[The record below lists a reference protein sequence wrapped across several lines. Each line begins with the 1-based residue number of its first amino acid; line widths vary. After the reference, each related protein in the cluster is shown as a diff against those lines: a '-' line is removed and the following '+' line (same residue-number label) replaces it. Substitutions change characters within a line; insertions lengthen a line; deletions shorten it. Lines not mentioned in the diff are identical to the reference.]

1 MGHGRV
7 EELALVVGAA
17 RTGAGAV
24 IAGPSGVGKS
34 RLLGDAVEWLA
45 DDGVAVHVVH
55 TMILKVGGFF

>member
-1 MGHGRV
+1 
-7 EELALVVGAA
+7 
-17 RTGAGAV
+17 
-24 IAGPSGVGKS
+24 VGKS